1 MDIIGKDEVTGSNP
15 VISSKKSCHICGRIF
30 VIYIYIAAAQA
41 NRACLS
47 GFLLKFYFV
56 TFRLLS
62 TLRVTAIGACTLSAV
77 L

>member
-1 MDIIGKDEVTGSNP
+1 MKAKQKTYTPQKLNRSGKS
-15 VISSKKSCHICGRIF
+15 R
-30 VIYIYIAAAQA
+30 
-41 NRACLS
+41 LS
-47 GFLLKFYFV
+47 ERFLIHSHFV

>member
-1 MDIIGKDEVTGSNP
+1 MKAKQKTYTPKNST
-15 VISSKKSCHICGRIF
+15 
-30 VIYIYIAAAQA
+30 AQA
-41 NRACLS
+41 NRVCLS